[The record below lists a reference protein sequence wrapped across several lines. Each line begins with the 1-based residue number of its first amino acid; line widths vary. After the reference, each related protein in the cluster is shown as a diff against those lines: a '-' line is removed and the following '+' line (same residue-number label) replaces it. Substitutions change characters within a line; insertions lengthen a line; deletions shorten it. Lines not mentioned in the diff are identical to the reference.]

1 MISGLIDTHFHLDFY
16 KNHNELYKIIN
27 ENKQYTLCMTNSP
40 GVYLSCK
47 NLYPETKYLKFA
59 LGFHPLDT
67 SLKDE
72 DFNHFIR
79 MAKNVNYIGEV
90 GLDFKSAK
98 SLDIKKQLY
107 YFERIVELSANEN
120 KLLSVHIKGAEKE
133 LIEIISKHKPRKC
146 IVHWYG
152 GSTKHLQDLIE
163 LGCYFSVNSNMTL
176 NTQALQ
182 RVKLIPDERIL
193 IESDGPF
200 SKVNG
205 KKYHP
210 KSLVDIYTSIA
221 MVRNDK
227 DLAEH
232 VYNNFK
238 TILTL

>member
-16 KNHNELYKIIN
+16 QNHNELYKIIN

-107 YFERIVELSANEN
+107 YFERIIELSANEN

-133 LIEIISKHKPRKC
+133 LIEIIYKHKPRKC
-146 IVHWYG
+146 IVHWYS
-152 GSTKHLQDLIE
+152 GSTKHLRELIE
-163 LGCYFSVNSNMTL
+163 LGCFFSVNSNMTL
-176 NTQALQ
+176 NTQTLQ

-205 KKYHP
+205 KKYQP
-210 KSLVDIYTSIA
+210 KSLIDIYESIA
-221 MVRNDK
+221 KVRDDK
-227 DLAEH
+227 NLVER

>member
-133 LIEIISKHKPRKC
+133 LIEIIYKHKPRKC
-146 IVHWYG
+146 IVHWYS
-152 GSTKHLQDLIE
+152 GSTKHLRELIE
-163 LGCYFSVNSNMTL
+163 LGCFFSVNSNMTL
-176 NTQALQ
+176 NTQTLQ

-205 KKYHP
+205 KKYQP
-210 KSLVDIYTSIA
+210 KSLIDIYESIA
-221 MVRNDK
+221 KVRDDK
-227 DLAEH
+227 NLVER

>member
-16 KNHNELYKIIN
+16 QNHNELYKIIN

-79 MAKNVNYIGEV
+79 MAKYVNYIGEV

-133 LIEIISKHKPRKC
+133 LIEIIYKHKPRKC

-152 GSTKHLQDLIE
+152 GSTKHLRELIE
-163 LGCYFSVNSNMTL
+163 LGCFFSVNSNMTL
-176 NTQALQ
+176 NTQTLQ

-205 KKYHP
+205 KKYQP
-210 KSLVDIYTSIA
+210 KSLIDIYESIA
-221 MVRNDK
+221 KVRDDK
-227 DLAEH
+227 NLVER

>member
-1 MISGLIDTHFHLDFY
+1 MITSLIDTHFHLDFY
-16 KNHNELYKIIN
+16 QNHNEIYKVIN

-47 NLYPETKYLKFA
+47 NLHPETKYLKFA
-59 LGFHPLDT
+59 LGFHPLET

-72 DFNHFIR
+72 DFSHFIK

-98 SLDIKKQLY
+98 SLDVKNQLY
-107 YFERIVELSANEN
+107 YFERIVELCAKEN

-133 LIEIISKHKPRKC
+133 FIEFIYKYKPFKC

-152 GSTKHLQDLIE
+152 GSTKHLRDLIK

-176 NTQALQ
+176 NTQSLQ
-182 RVKLIPDERIL
+182 RVKSIPDERIL

-210 KSLVDIYTSIA
+210 KLLIDIYTSIA
-221 MVRNDK
+221 MARNDK
-227 DLAEH
+227 DLVKQ

>member
-1 MISGLIDTHFHLDFY
+1 MTTSLIDTHFHLDFY
-16 KNHNELYKIIN
+16 RNHNEIYKIIN

-40 GVYLSCK
+40 GVFLSCK

-59 LGFHPLDT
+59 LGFHPLDN
-67 SLKDE
+67 SLKDK
-72 DFNHFIR
+72 DFNDFIR
-79 MAKNVNYIGEV
+79 MAKNVSYIGEV
-90 GLDFKSAK
+90 GLDFKSNK
-98 SLDIKKQLY
+98 SLEVEKQLY
-107 YFERIVELSANEN
+107 YFEKIVELCAKEN

-133 LIEIISKHKPRKC
+133 LIEIISKYKPLKC
-146 IVHWYG
+146 IVHWYS
-152 GSTKHLQDLIE
+152 GSTKYLRDLIK

-200 SKVNG
+200 SKVGG
-205 KKYHP
+205 KKYNP
-210 KSLVDIYTSIA
+210 KLLVDIYTSISIA
-221 MVRNDK
+221 RNDK
-227 DLAEH
+227 DLVKQ